1 VIGFDALRL
10 PAALRRS
17 ITGALSARF
26 PQSVLLIGAEEQ
38 TRILGR
44 TIAAA
49 LLCEQG
55 CPCGTCNSCRKAEKE
70 LHPDLIEIDE
80 EGEIKVETAR
90 RIRAEASV
98 LPNESARKVFVIAHA
113 EQMNPAAQNALLK
126 VLEEPP
132 KYCFFILLATQPDR
146 ILETILSRCTRY
158 QLPPDE
164 ETPDETLLP
173 LLVPYLRALSSG
185 NECEMMRAAVGLE
198 KLSRA
203 QLRSWL
209 SLLQTALR
217 DAVFAAG
224 SLGPPLLPFVSAE
237 TASLAGRLPVR
248 TLTALY
254 ELCGTLSIRVERNAA
269 ASAMTCALTADA
281 YSLAYL
287 KKRSSP

>member
-1 VIGFDALRL
+1 MIGFDALRL

-80 EGEIKVETAR
+80 DGEIKVETAR

-146 ILETILSRCTRY
+146 ILETILSRDRKS
-158 QLPPDE
+158 
-164 ETPDETLLP
+164 
-173 LLVPYLRALSSG
+173 V
-185 NECEMMRAAVGLE
+185 V
-198 KLSRA
+198 
-203 QLRSWL
+203 
-209 SLLQTALR
+209 
-217 DAVFAAG
+217 
-224 SLGPPLLPFVSAE
+224 
-237 TASLAGRLPVR
+237 
-248 TLTALY
+248 
-254 ELCGTLSIRVERNAA
+254 
-269 ASAMTCALTADA
+269 
-281 YSLAYL
+281 
-287 KKRSSP
+287 